1 MEPIREEIVAEISEI
16 PESELPDLV
25 QLIRIFKAI
34 RQPKKG
40 IFRHINHWRGGI
52 KDMKA
57 TAVDL
62 QHEISTIWSQQY
74 VSD

>member
-25 QLIRIFKAI
+25 QLIRIFKAT

-52 KDMKA
+52 KDLK
-57 TAVDL
+57 
-62 QHEISTIWSQQY
+62 ISP
-74 VSD
+74 VELKHKFLP